1 MIVTC
6 FVSKSL
12 QNLQQSQRALVSV
25 PNSAQ
30 GILTTLMIIIPR
42 PTELP
47 CGHTAGRKVREVRE
61 RVNIMDHELTFGQI
75 ALELVLHSC

>member
-1 MIVTC
+1 
-6 FVSKSL
+6 
-12 QNLQQSQRALVSV
+12 
-25 PNSAQ
+25 
-30 GILTTLMIIIPR
+30 MIIIPR

-47 CGHTAGRKVREVRE
+47 CGHTAGRKVREDRE